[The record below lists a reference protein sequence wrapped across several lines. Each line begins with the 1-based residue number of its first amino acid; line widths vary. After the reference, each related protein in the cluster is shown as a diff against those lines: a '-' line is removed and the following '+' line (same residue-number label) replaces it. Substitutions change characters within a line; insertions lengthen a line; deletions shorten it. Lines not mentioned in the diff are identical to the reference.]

1 MSLHCRVPHFIA
13 MVNVMK
19 RLFVLILVMVV
30 WVQSPTAQQRLAPV
44 TLPRT
49 ESFQFASRINSRAYD
64 IFVSFPRAYTT
75 DTAARF
81 PVIYLTDANLVF
93 GMTVQSHYLLS
104 FGGTVPDALIVGI
117 VRAGVE
123 SVSATEGNVAGAE
136 RAFDLT
142 PTQDMEEQR
151 RYEREYKRE
160 VRTGGAPA
168 FLRVIKDELIPEV
181 DRRYRT
187 SGDRTFIG
195 YSLGGLFGVYALFQ
209 SPETFQRMI
218 LVSPSLWW
226 DGNVSFKYEETY
238 AASHKSLPLRIFMSM
253 GEAESD
259 TMLGPMRRLESVLT
273 KRHYQSLELTTRI
286 FEGEQH
292 LSTFPVAVTRGLMT
306 VFAEASKR

>member
-1 MSLHCRVPHFIA
+1 
-13 MVNVMK
+13 MK
-19 RLFVLILVMVV
+19 HLLIIVILVMAI
-30 WVQSPTAQQRLAPV
+30 WVQSPIAQQRATPV

-49 ESFQFASRINSRAYD
+49 ESFQLASKINDRAYD
-64 IFVSFPRAYTT
+64 ISVSFPRAYTA

-93 GMTVQSHYLLS
+93 GVTVQSHYLLS
-104 FGGTVPDALIVGI
+104 LGGTVPDALIVGI
-117 VRAGVE
+117 VRAGLDN
-123 SVSATEGNVAGAE
+123 VSPSEGNVAGAE
-136 RAFDLT
+136 RTFDLT
-142 PTQDMEEQR
+142 PTQNPEEQR

-160 VRTGGAPA
+160 VRTGGAAA
-168 FLRVIKDELIPEV
+168 FLRVIKDELIPEI

-187 SGDRTFIG
+187 NGDRTFIG

-226 DGNVSFKYEETY
+226 DGNVSFKYEEAY
-238 AASHKSLPLRIFMSM
+238 SASHKSLQLRIFMSM
-253 GEAESD
+253 GEAEND
-259 TMLGPMRRLESVLT
+259 RMLGPMRRLETVLT
-273 KRHYQSLELTTRI
+273 GRHYQGLNLTTRI

-292 LSTFPVAVTRGLMT
+292 LSTFPVAVTRGLTT

>member
-1 MSLHCRVPHFIA
+1 
-13 MVNVMK
+13 MK
-19 RLFVLILVMVV
+19 HLLFVLMLVMAM
-30 WVQSPTAQQRLAPV
+30 WAESAIAQQPAAPV

-49 ESFQFASRINSRAYD
+49 ESFQLASKINNRVYD

-123 SVSATEGNVAGAE
+123 SVSPTEGNVAGAE

-142 PTQDMEEQR
+142 PTEDLKEQR

-160 VRTGGAPA
+160 VRTGGAPD
-168 FLRVIKDELIPEV
+168 FLRVIKDELIPEIE
-181 DRRYRT
+181 RRYRT
-187 SGDRTFIG
+187 SSDRTFIG
-195 YSLGGLFGVYALFQ
+195 YSLGGLFGVYVLFQ
-209 SPETFQRMI
+209 SSETFQRMI

-226 DGNVSFKYEETY
+226 DGNVSFKYEEAY

-259 TMLGPMRRLESVLT
+259 TMLGPMRRLETVLT
-273 KRHYQSLELTTRI
+273 DRRYQRLDLHTRI

-306 VFAEASKR
+306 VFAEAPK

>member
-1 MSLHCRVPHFIA
+1 ML
-13 MVNVMK
+13 MK
-19 RLFVLILVMVV
+19 HLLLILNLVMAVC
-30 WVQSPTAQQRLAPV
+30 VQSPTAQQRATPV
-44 TLPRT
+44 TLSRT
-49 ESFQFASRINSRAYD
+49 ESFQLASKINDRVYD
-64 IFVSFPRAYTT
+64 IFVSFPRAYAA

-93 GMTVQSHYLLS
+93 GMTVQSHFLLS

-117 VRAGVE
+117 VRAGLD
-123 SVSATEGNVAGAE
+123 SVSPSEGNVAGAE

-142 PTQDMEEQR
+142 PTENSQEQR

-168 FLRVIKDELIPEV
+168 FLRVIKNELIPDIE
-181 DRRYRT
+181 RRYRT
-187 SGDRTFIG
+187 NGDRTFIG

-226 DGNVSFKYEETY
+226 DGNVSFKYEEAY
-238 AASHKSLPLRIFMSM
+238 AASSKSLPLRIFMSV
-253 GEAESD
+253 GELESD
-259 TMLGPMRRLESVLT
+259 TMLGPIRRFETMLT
-273 KRHYQSLELTTRI
+273 ERHYQGLDVTTRI

-292 LSTFPVAVTRGLMT
+292 LSTFPVAVTRGLTM